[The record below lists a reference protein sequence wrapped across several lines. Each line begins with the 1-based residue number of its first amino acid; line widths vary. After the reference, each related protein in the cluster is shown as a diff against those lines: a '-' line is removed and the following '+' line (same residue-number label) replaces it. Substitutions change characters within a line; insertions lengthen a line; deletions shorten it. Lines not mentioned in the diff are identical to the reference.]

1 MRNRRV
7 NVREISKISLTYLR
21 ILIKKQNIPTF
32 LSYFCGMKQTIFTHG
47 LLAGVATIAYA
58 FSIYTFQKAGFF
70 STWFYVTSLVIY
82 GFFMYLAAK
91 KAISEDF
98 KVVLRTAFAVFLIAN
113 ALYYAFDFILFNY
126 MDKSLSAFQADAAIA
141 YLKPSTPLE
150 EQIKMEENI
159 RSSDI
164 HSISF
169 LLRNYVKAAIGG
181 FGLSVLVSYL
191 VKRK

>member
-1 MRNRRV
+1 
-7 NVREISKISLTYLR
+7 
-21 ILIKKQNIPTF
+21 
-32 LSYFCGMKQTIFTHG
+32 MKQTIFTHG
-47 LLAGVATIAYA
+47 LLSGVATVAYA

-70 STWFYVTSLVIY
+70 TMWFYVTSLAIY

-91 KAISEDF
+91 RAISEDF

-113 ALYYAFDFILFNY
+113 ALYYAFDFTLFNY
-126 MDKSLSAFQADAAIA
+126 IDKSLAAFQADAAIA
-141 YLKPSTPLE
+141 YLRTSTPLE

-159 RSSDI
+159 RSYDI
-164 HSISF
+164 HSVSF
-169 LLRNYVKAAIGG
+169 LLKNYVKAASGG

>member
-1 MRNRRV
+1 
-7 NVREISKISLTYLR
+7 
-21 ILIKKQNIPTF
+21 
-32 LSYFCGMKQTIFTHG
+32 MKQTIFTYSF
-47 LLAGVATIAYA
+47 LAGVATIAYA
-58 FSIYTFQKAGFF
+58 FSVYTFQKAGFF